1 MATKRSGSSSKSSG
15 KMQSI
20 SRGNR
25 GGRSN
30 GRGKIDNVLY
40 DVITVLHEKSK
51 GLEAFDQYL
60 QDVQGREEVR
70 EVFEDIRQ
78 QDEEAVQRLE
88 QCLREIIGGER
99 EEEEAA

>member
-1 MATKRSGSSSKSSG
+1 MPNNPNTQNQSNQGQTSGSRSGQSG
-15 KMQSI
+15 
-20 SRGNR
+20 
-25 GGRSN
+25 
-30 GRGKIDNVLY
+30 GKIDNLLY

-51 GLEAFDQYL
+51 GLEAFDQYM

-70 EVFEDIRQ
+70 EVFEEIRQ